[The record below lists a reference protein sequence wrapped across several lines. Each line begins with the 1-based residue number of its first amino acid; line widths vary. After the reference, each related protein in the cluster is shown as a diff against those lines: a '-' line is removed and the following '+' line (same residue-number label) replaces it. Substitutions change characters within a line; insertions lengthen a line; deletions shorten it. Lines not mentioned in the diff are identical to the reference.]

1 MQADNSKA
9 YEKEREEAAY
19 RIIDESMMRKM
30 GRSFPQGYKS
40 VNPVQK
46 GHTDNEYSPLRW

>member
-1 MQADNSKA
+1 MDSKKA
-9 YEKEREEAAY
+9 YEKEREEASY
-19 RIIDESMMRKM
+19 RIIDESMMRKL

-46 GHTDNEYSPLRW
+46 GHTDNSYSPLKW